1 MEGNTLF
8 PVFLKLHEL
17 KTILIGAGAVG
28 HEKLSALLNN
38 SPEASITVIAEEV
51 SPEVRKL
58 AAGYPKVEILQ
69 KRYEFSDLDSA
80 SIVIAATN
88 RPQVNGQVR
97 QDAMKV
103 NALINVADKPELCDF
118 YLGSIVQ
125 KGNLKIA
132 ISTNGKS
139 PTIAKRLKEIFN
151 ENIPTEIDH
160 TLLQMNQLR
169 NNLQGDFQSK
179 VKKLNEV
186 SAILTSPSAPTK
198 NKIGFKWMVWLC
210 VVMSL
215 AFLCTLLW
223 YREPEFRVLI
233 NEVDPVFYWFLLGGF
248 IFAMIDGSI
257 GMSYGVTSTAFSL
270 SMGIPPAAAS
280 MAVHLS
286 EILSNGIAG
295 WVHYLMG
302 NVNWR
307 LFKIL
312 IVPGII
318 GAVGGAYLL
327 SSLEHYSGYTKIFVS
342 TYTLIL
348 GVVILRKS
356 LQPKGKRKGAKVK
369 RIGMLGFFGGFMDAV
384 GGGGWG
390 SIVLST
396 LIAGGRSPRFSLGTV
411 KVTRFFI
418 ALMSSLTFFTMLNFV
433 NWAAVLGLV
442 VGSALAAPIAARVS
456 NKISVKTIMMAVGI
470 IVIVVSLRSIIQLIL
485 KFI

>member
-1 MEGNTLF
+1 LEGNTLF
-8 PVFLKLHEL
+8 PVFLKLQEL
-17 KTILIGAGAVG
+17 RTVLVGAGAVG

-38 SPEASITVIAEEV
+38 SPQATITVIAEEV
-51 SPEVRKL
+51 SPEVAEL
-58 AAGYPKVEILQ
+58 ASGYPRVKINQ
-69 KRYEFSDLDSA
+69 KRYELADLASA

-88 RPQVNGQVR
+88 QPHINEQIRK
-97 QDAMKV
+97 DAMKL

-151 ENIPTEIDH
+151 DH
-160 TLLQMNQLR
+160 LPSELDNTLIQMNHLR

-186 SAILTSPSAPTK
+186 TSILREPAEVVK
-198 NKIGFKWMVWLC
+198 NKSRLKWILWLAAFS
-210 VVMSL
+210 SL
-215 AFLCTLLW
+215 ALLCTILW
-223 YREPEFRVLI
+223 YSDPQFKVYV
-233 NEVDPVFYWFLLGGF
+233 NEVDPVFYWFVFGGF

-270 SMGIPPAAAS
+270 TMGLPPAAAS

-295 WVHYLMG
+295 WMHYLMG
-302 NVNWR
+302 NVNWKM
-307 LFKIL
+307 FKMLIL
-312 IVPGII
+312 PGIV

-327 SSLEHYSGYTKIFVS
+327 SSLEQYSGYTKIFVS
-342 TYTLIL
+342 IYTLIL

-356 LQPKGKRKGAKVK
+356 FHGKRKRKGAKIK
-369 RIGMLGFFGGFMDAV
+369 KIGLLGFFGGFMDAV

-396 LIAGGRSPRFSLGTV
+396 LIAGGRNPRFSLGTV

-418 ALMSSLTFFTMLNFV
+418 AVMSSLTFFTMLNWV
-433 NWAAVLGLV
+433 NWHAVSGLV
-442 VGSALAAPIAARVS
+442 LGSALASPIAAKVS
-456 NKISVKTIMMAVGI
+456 NKISVKSIMMAVGI
-470 IVIVVSLRSIIQLIL
+470 IVIVVSLRSIILMVL
-485 KFI
+485 KFV

>member
-1 MEGNTLF
+1 LEGNTLF
-8 PVFLKLHEL
+8 PVFLKLQEL
-17 KTILIGAGAVG
+17 RTVLIGAGAVG

-38 SPEASITVIAEEV
+38 SPQATITVIAEEV
-51 SPEVRKL
+51 SPEVTQL
-58 AAGYPKVEILQ
+58 AKAYPKVTINQ
-69 KRYEFSDLDSA
+69 KKYEVADIISA

-88 RPQVNGQVR
+88 RPHVNEQIR
-97 QDAMKV
+97 KDAMKL

-151 ENIPTEIDH
+151 DH
-160 TLLQMNQLR
+160 LPSELDNTLIQMNHLR

-186 SAILTSPSAPTK
+186 TSILTEPAPAIK
-198 NKIGFKWMVWLC
+198 SKSGLKWLLLLAAVAS
-210 VVMSL
+210 VVL
-215 AFLCTLLW
+215 LCTILW
-223 YREPEFRVLI
+223 YSEPRFRMYLG
-233 NEVDPVFYWFLLGGF
+233 EVDPVFYWFVLGGF
-248 IFAMIDGSI
+248 IFAMVDGSI

-270 SMGIPPAAAS
+270 SMGLPPAAAS

-295 WVHYLMG
+295 WMHYLMG
-302 NVNWR
+302 NVNWK
-307 LFKIL
+307 LFKML
-312 IVPGII
+312 IVPGIL

-327 SSLEHYSGYTKIFVS
+327 SSLEHYSGYTKILVS

-348 GVVILRKS
+348 GIVILRKS
-356 LQPKGKRKGAKVK
+356 FAGKKKRTGAKIK
-369 RIGMLGFFGGFMDAV
+369 RIGLLGFYGGFMDAV

-396 LIAGGRSPRFSLGTV
+396 LIAGGRNPRFSLGTV

-418 ALMSSLTFFTMLNFV
+418 AVMSSLTFFTMLNWV
-433 NWAAVLGLV
+433 NWHAVLGLV

-456 NKISVKTIMMAVGI
+456 NKISVKSIMMAVGI
-470 IVIVVSLRSIIQLIL
+470 IVIVVSLRSIILMLL
-485 KFI
+485 KYL